1 MEARL
6 LAENS
11 RETRNAAERKK
22 AAIEES
28 ERILRQL
35 LTERKK
41 KTPVQP
47 RNSQQLATDPTS
59 SDQEDEFILEISE
72 EFPEK

>member
-1 MEARL
+1 MEAHL

-11 RETRNAAERKK
+11 QETRNAAERKK

-41 KTPVQP
+41 KTVQP
-47 RNSQQLATDPTS
+47 RYSQQLATAPTS

-72 EFPEK
+72 EFPEQ

>member
-1 MEARL
+1 MAARL

-11 RETRNAAERKK
+11 QETRNAAERKK

-35 LTERKK
+35 LTKRKK

-47 RNSQQLATDPTS
+47 RNSQQLATAPTS

-72 EFPEK
+72 EFPEQ